1 MSQSFNQH
9 LVDCQN
15 ELYAK
20 ERGEIEVLKV
30 KTQLAN
36 NKIEEIETNN
46 KNYLAEINK
55 LKRYDLE

>member
-1 MSQSFNQH
+1 MSQSFNEH
-9 LVDCQN
+9 LVDRQN

-36 NKIEEIETNN
+36 NKIEEIENNN
-46 KNYLAEINK
+46 KNYQAEINQI
-55 LKRYDLE
+55 KRFLI